1 MASIFSWHRHFFF
14 FTFLLYRFETVD
26 NEVSLERERKK
37 VEGEKPFKDVAETQN
52 DVRSCEVGPQYLARS
67 VVSVM

>member
-1 MASIFSWHRHFFF
+1 MANIFLGTG
-14 FTFLLYRFETVD
+14 TFSLLLLYHFKKAD
-26 NEVSLERERKK
+26 NEVSLGRKI

-52 DVRSCEVGPQYLARS
+52 DVRNCQVGLQYLSRI